1 MTPNEYQDLACVT
14 FNKNLEPKMALASL
28 GLGLT
33 GEAGEAADIIKKHV
47 AHEHPLDS
55 EKLKKEIGDTLW
67 YVAVLA
73 RQLGISLEDVMI
85 QNIEKLKKR
94 YPEGFS
100 AHRSLNRT
108 E

>member
-1 MTPNEYQDLACVT
+1 MLINEYQDLACTT
-14 FNKNLEPKMALASL
+14 FNQKLEPKMALASL

-47 AHEHPLDS
+47 AHEHPLDVP
-55 EKLKKEIGDTLW
+55 KLTKEIGDVLW
-67 YVAVLA
+67 YAAVLS
-73 RQLGISLEDVMI
+73 RQLGLTLEEVMEG
-85 QNIEKLKKR
+85 NIAKLKAR

-100 AHRSLNRT
+100 AARSLNRA